1 MPRQAITQEELY
13 LPLLRF
19 VAERGG
25 AVNRQDDDLLWTL
38 GWELRLTR
46 EEFNRTTDLGRWQW
60 KATVEYCRQKLI
72 DYWDA
77 LEERGP
83 TGEWRLT
90 SKGRRLVKDP
100 PDYMLKRWHRWL
112 ATRSEPPRSAR
123 ERSRGG
129 ARDAMVRNGAAA
141 RREATRNGNGAHSNG
156 RNGAKGNGARNG
168 ATGRRSGARAMVR
181 SGAGV

>member
-112 ATRSEPPRSAR
+112 ATRSEAPRSAR
-123 ERSRGG
+123 ERSRGA
-129 ARDAMVRNGAAA
+129 ARDDMVRNGAAQ
-141 RREATRNGNGAHSNG
+141 REATRNGNGAHPNG
-156 RNGAKGNGARNG
+156 RNGAKRNGARNG
-168 ATGRRSGARAMVR
+168 TTGRRSGARAMVR

>member
-1 MPRQAITQEELY
+1 
-13 LPLLRF
+13 
-19 VAERGG
+19 V
-25 AVNRQDDDLLWTL
+25 VNRQDDDLLWTL

-83 TGEWRLT
+83 AGEWRLT
-90 SKGRRLVKDP
+90 AIGRRLVKQP

-123 ERSRGG
+123 ERSRSV
-129 ARDAMVRNGAAA
+129 VR
-141 RREATRNGNGAHSNG
+141 SNMG
-156 RNGAKGNGARNG
+156 RSGT
-168 ATGRRSGARAMVR
+168 TGRRGGARAMVR
-181 SGAGV
+181 SGVGV